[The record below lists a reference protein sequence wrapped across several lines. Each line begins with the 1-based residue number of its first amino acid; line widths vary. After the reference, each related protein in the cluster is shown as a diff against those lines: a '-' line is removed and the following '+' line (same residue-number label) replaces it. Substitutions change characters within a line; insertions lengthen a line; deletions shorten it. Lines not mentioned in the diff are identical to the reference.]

1 MIRLKRRGLLK
12 LAALA
17 AAAVAPPTWAQE
29 APIPFKQWKTQWKLG
44 EIGGKT
50 DILKAKVVPSIC
62 PYCSMGCS
70 IDVYN
75 VGGKIVYTRGSP
87 ESYINWGA
95 LCPKGQAAF
104 QLVESGRR
112 VLYPLVRTGPK
123 PPPEEILAARTWDEL
138 VAVVKKYP
146 PQWRPATWD
155 EALRYIAQKTTQ
167 ILDQHRK
174 TTGTPNQPDGTYYK
188 GAETPIQ
195 IIGSSALTNEEA
207 YLVAKLAVYL
217 GTTNLD
223 SQYRKCHSSTVTA
236 LALTYGFGAETASIE
251 DVAHADVVLFFSNPA
266 EAHPLSFAYFAK
278 AKERG
283 AIFIV
288 CDPRFSRTATYA
300 DLWVPFRSGSDT
312 ALLNYILYYAFF
324 ERNPPID
331 QLDAFKA
338 EMDRW
343 NVTWE
348 DLEDLKA
355 VIREYPAEVV
365 SRISGVPVEKLRKM
379 AELYVENSGVVSGH
393 RRHGVIQWAMGFTQH
408 TDSTLSIIRAAAIV
422 QLLLGNVGYV
432 GGGTHPFRGHSNV
445 QGATDVQG
453 NGMGGLPG
461 YYSNPMTPL
470 SVRVYQDWKLQGMPD
485 AWNWEVP
492 TWARDKPPFSLIER
506 PERGRTDINKALQ
519 VYSFYGWRRLE
530 LAWGLFCG
538 TLPEDDP
545 ENGRAICDFPLG
557 IGNSEVSFMRRALE
571 GRIRAAFIF
580 AENPAVTNP
589 NSRLAMAALASLD
602 LLVVSDIFET
612 ETAWFA
618 DVLLPAAS
626 FAEKDGS
633 RTNGNRVIQWSF
645 KAVNPRGDSRPDY
658 WIIVKLFEYLV
669 GAGAVLLPS
678 RLVGVGFERVVF
690 RRGGRLVH
698 VYDRPVVRE
707 ATWDYRGGTG
717 TATPAGTHEAE
728 ANPRLIHR
736 EINFAMLIYQGI
748 WNPIKDE
755 YTAMRRSNILRRP
768 GEIDGTFS
776 SSFQYYKD
784 WGWSWPMNVRSMYNL
799 RSLEAQLGRAE
810 KVVAAGR
817 EWTVTGETGEILDE
831 FTGEYR
837 PFSVPGHNYFIPKIF
852 KRRLS
857 GVADLFGG
865 VDLVRLVREGR
876 PVFLGRFVVE
886 EDGQVKTLTYEE
898 YAARTGMKYLW
909 ANDTVYIDEEAQS
922 IAKAALKRPFFS
934 GSPYRE
940 AKPMMD
946 QFKAELRRA
955 YESTGDIAQAVRQV
969 MERFGRWYPGYNF
982 QWPIHTEP
990 VEGPDIELQLEYP
1003 TIAWLHPHNLKVL
1016 FEEPDIVRGKPVGVA
1031 HDPKDLEDVPG
1042 ELVVVTS
1049 HRLTEHFHSGAMTRN
1064 VPYLAELVPEPY
1076 AQIPEPLAQKLG
1088 IKSGDHI
1095 TIETARGTIK
1105 MRALVSRAERHVSV
1119 GGRELPVV
1127 SLVWSF
1133 GFAGAVTGPAAN
1145 LLSPDLIDPITS
1157 IQESKAWLGKV
1168 RKAV

>member
-1 MIRLKRRGLLK
+1 MRF
-12 LAALA
+12 
-17 AAAVAPPTWAQE
+17 
-29 APIPFKQWKTQWKLG
+29 FKGRWRLG
-44 EIGGKT
+44 ELGGKV
-50 DILKAKVVPSIC
+50 LEGALRVPTIC
-62 PYCSMGCS
+62 PYCSVGCS
-70 IDVYN
+70 VDLFVRDGA
-75 VGGKIVYTRGSP
+75 VVWAAGSP

-104 QLVESGRR
+104 QLVENGRR

-138 VAVVKKYP
+138 VAIAKKYP

-155 EALRYIAQKTTQ
+155 EALRHIAQKTAQ
-167 ILDQHRK
+167 ILNQHREAA
-174 TTGTPNQPDGTYYK
+174 GAPNQPDGTYYK

-266 EAHPLSFAYFAK
+266 EAHPLSFRHFIRG
-278 AKERG
+278 KEDRG
-283 AIFIV
+283 TVFV
-288 CDPRFSRTATYA
+288 SFDPRMSRTAALA
-300 DLWVPFRSGSDT
+300 DMWVQHRPGTD
-312 ALLNYILYYAFF
+312 AAILLYILHYAFL
-324 ERNPPID
+324 ERDPPVSR
-331 QLDAFKA
+331 LEEFRRLR
-338 EMDRW
+338 DRW
-343 NVTWE
+343 NIGDE
-348 DLEDLKA
+348 DLDDLLDLL
-355 VIREYPAEVV
+355 REYDLGRV
-365 SRISGVPVEKLRKM
+365 SRISGVPPETLRRV

-422 QLLLGNVGYV
+422 QLLLGNVGYI

-461 YYSNPMTPL
+461 YYSNPMSPL
-470 SVRVYQDWKLQGMPD
+470 TVRVYQDWKLQGMPD

-492 TWARDKPPFSLIER
+492 TWARDRPPFSLIER
-506 PERGRTDINKALQ
+506 PERGRADINKALQ
-519 VYSFYGWRRLE
+519 AYSFYGWRRLE
-530 LAWGLFCG
+530 LTWGLFCG
-538 TLPEDDP
+538 TMPEDDP
-545 ENGRAICDFPLG
+545 ENGRVVCDFPLG
-557 IGNSEVSFMRRALE
+557 IGNSEVSFMREALE
-571 GRIRAAFIF
+571 GRIKAAFIF

-589 NSRLAMAALASLD
+589 NTRLAMAALASLD

-633 RTNGNRVIQWSF
+633 RTNGNRVVQWSF
-645 KAVNPRGDSRPDY
+645 RAVNPRGDSRPDY

-678 RLVGVGFERVVF
+678 RLVGADFERVVF

-698 VYDRPVVRE
+698 VYDRPLTRE

-717 TATPAGTHEAE
+717 AATPVGTYEAE

-748 WNPIKDE
+748 WNPIRDE
-755 YTAMRRSNILRRP
+755 YTAMRRSARLR
-768 GEIDGTFS
+768 GEGEVDGEFS
-776 SSFQYYKD
+776 RAFGIYKD
-784 WGWSWPMNVRSMYNL
+784 WGWSWPMNVRVMYS
-799 RSLEAQLGRAE
+799 RDALEVQ
-810 KVVAAGR
+810 AGR
-817 EWTVTGETGEILDE
+817 RAQVHANGDMYVATGETGEVLDE

-837 PFSVPGHNYFIPKIF
+837 PAFLPGHGFFVPRVF

-886 EDGQVKTLTYEE
+886 EDGQVKTMTYEE

-909 ANDTVYIDEEAQS
+909 ANDTVYWDWEATGFP
-922 IAKAALKRPFFS
+922 AHVKRPFLPGGDWRSFR
-934 GSPYRE
+934 PR
-940 AKPMMD
+940 
-946 QFKAELRRA
+946 
-955 YESTGDIAQAVRQV
+955 YESMRRRLREYYMGSSSLRVAVLRV
-969 MERFGRWYPGYNF
+969 LEEDGGWYVGYNF
-982 QWPIHTEP
+982 QWPIHGEP
-990 VEGPDIELQLEYP
+990 AEAPDVELALEYP
-1003 TIAWLHPHNLKVL
+1003 SLAWLNKYNVDVL
-1016 FEEPDIVRGKPVGVA
+1016 ARDVA
-1031 HDPKDLEDVPG
+1031 DRAWLSESDLEGVPG

-1076 AQIPEPLAQKLG
+1076 AQVPEPLAQKLG

-1095 TIETARGTIK
+1095 IIETARGTIK
-1105 MRALVSRAERHVSV
+1105 MRAYVSRIDRNVPV
-1119 GGRELPVV
+1119 GERELPVV

-1133 GFAGAVTGPAAN
+1133 GFAGAVTGPQAN
-1145 LLSPDLIDPITS
+1145 LLSPDLVDPITS

-1168 RKAV
+1168 RRAT